1 MMANGDLLAMVA
13 LVATWSAVS
22 VESKLTV
29 SLKPTSVQS
38 QLKPIAYD
46 VLNSPKNQY
55 VHVALSGSATL
66 SYVYQSG
73 SAKSSL
79 RLMNWSIM
87 PFNRPIPKNDA
98 RYRETWHRLNES
110 TAVTTLHLT
119 KIDETISRQSFKAVA
134 YVIPRSLTSISGIV
148 HFIKEKAYTFAAVQ
162 ERQLNG
168 KIRLKASVVQG
179 NLPVSLTVWN
189 STSKKV
195 LSLIKVTSKPDVYV
209 TLPVIDSLKHSNESQ
224 FTFVVDNDVRI
235 DTIKVNVILRNFGP
249 LLGCQ
254 VFDSIDV
261 NSTKTTSQQN
271 RWLRGMFP
279 VYFQFVTESANIKMC
294 GSIFLD
300 CKLMAKNGWESKIYH
315 TRFNFRLP
323 CEDGP
328 TAVSLPTSATPSS
341 PLTTTEPVTS
351 DIPST
356 IAPSVCT
363 PALCPV
369 QDRPNL
375 TTPAVSYA
383 TFDGQDVNESADVA
397 LIASD
402 ASNITLTVAF
412 KDGRT
417 VSFQKRIQVITADE
431 SPTVSC
437 QTNQTYQTALIV
449 VSLTFFGLTCAVSL
463 YFIYVRC
470 ITKKKNSS
478 TPQPQSDNSHA
489 VVESEC
495 MHVNPSYLSSQGA
508 SVA

>member
-1 MMANGDLLAMVA
+1 M
-13 LVATWSAVS
+13 
-22 VESKLTV
+22 
-29 SLKPTSVQS
+29 
-38 QLKPIAYD
+38 
-46 VLNSPKNQY
+46 
-55 VHVALSGSATL
+55 
-66 SYVYQSG
+66 
-73 SAKSSL
+73 
-79 RLMNWSIM
+79 
-87 PFNRPIPKNDA
+87 
-98 RYRETWHRLNES
+98 
-110 TAVTTLHLT
+110 
-119 KIDETISRQSFKAVA
+119 
-134 YVIPRSLTSISGIV
+134 
-148 HFIKEKAYTFAAVQ
+148 
-162 ERQLNG
+162 
-168 KIRLKASVVQG
+168 VQG

-235 DTIKVNVILRNFGP
+235 DTIKVNVILRSSYILSWIVLLMIVFCADFGP

-261 NSTKTTSQQN
+261 NSTLVYIECGFYSYPISTGELTCAGINSNVFRLRKTTSQQN

-417 VSFQKRIQVITADE
+417 VSFQKRIQVITAGRGKLLLMYY
-431 SPTVSC
+431 S
-437 QTNQTYQTALIV
+437 TYI
-449 VSLTFFGLTCAVSL
+449 
-463 YFIYVRC
+463 
-470 ITKKKNSS
+470 SS
-478 TPQPQSDNSHA
+478 
-489 VVESEC
+489 
-495 MHVNPSYLSSQGA
+495 YR
-508 SVA
+508 